1 MRRKSIS
8 LDNIRSFFTILAR
21 EVDCVA
27 LFITKAILRGEIFSL
42 RNFTILLRYPV
53 DLLSRIGYF
62 SSLIAPKTDLSLKVL
77 SKMPIYIFIL
87 KIHRDKTNQSQP
99 LLKIAKCKTFK
110 VFTFDKIYTF
120 RLINVL

>member
-1 MRRKSIS
+1 MPSFFVTTEFLLDKKWQTKPENRSFYNSQNKINESFRRAISWGNIRPMMRRKSIS

-62 SSLIAPKTDLSLKVL
+62 SSLIAPKNW
-77 SKMPIYIFIL
+77 P
-87 KIHRDKTNQSQP
+87 
-99 LLKIAKCKTFK
+99 
-110 VFTFDKIYTF
+110 
-120 RLINVL
+120 